1 VRTCWSSSPQGQRE
15 CTGAHS
21 SVCGPARKRQCSA
34 CNVPLS
40 RHNPWVE
47 VKARRRL
54 RELCCWLNEHHILI
68 VKADRQEPLV
78 FHRMSPATEIAE
90 QILETAGKQPFA
102 MITTSVIMA
111 GRDRGSN
118 TPVQARKFL
127 DAVRGLFRWAARLSG
142 KSTR

>member
-1 VRTCWSSSPQGQRE
+1 VRTCRRSSPQGQRE

-21 SVCGPARKRQCSA
+21 SSA
-34 CNVPLS
+34 CNTAAFTPQPVG
-40 RHNPWVE
+40 RGE
-47 VKARRRL
+47 GTGRRL
-54 RELCCWLNEHHILI
+54 RELCCWLKEHHILI

-102 MITTSVIMA
+102 KITTSVIMA
-111 GRDRGSN
+111 GRDRRSK

-127 DAVRGLFRWAARLSG
+127 DAMRGLFRWAARLSG